1 MCQRLIGAFKVFDP
15 FQWPLATPRRKS
27 MRAFIKWMVVSSVMA
42 SATAQA
48 TLVESGC
55 VTVTAVVNI
64 QAQGAVILALSP
76 AIPGCTPNTT
86 PGIEFAVGMN
96 SVTAA
101 SLNSYL
107 ASGLSAL
114 TTGQRVMV
122 IYDDSTSNCFGI
134 SIANAGFHGEC

>member
-1 MCQRLIGAFKVFDP
+1 
-15 FQWPLATPRRKS
+15 
-27 MRAFIKWMVVSSVMA
+27 MRTFIKVMVVITTMA
-42 SATAQA
+42 SSIAQA
-48 TLVESGC
+48 AQVQSAC
-55 VTVTAVVNI
+55 VTVTAVVNV

-86 PGIEFAVGMN
+86 PGVEFAVGMN

-122 IYDDSTSNCFGI
+122 IYDDGSSNCFGI
-134 SIANAGFHGEC
+134 SFANAGFHGEC

>member
-1 MCQRLIGAFKVFDP
+1 MRFLISGV
-15 FQWPLATPRRKS
+15 
-27 MRAFIKWMVVSSVMA
+27 VVSCVMA
-42 SATAQA
+42 SSIAQA
-48 TLVESGC
+48 ALVQSAC
-55 VTVTAVVNI
+55 VTVTAVVNV

-122 IYDDSTSNCFGI
+122 IYDDSASNCYGI
-134 SIANAGFHGEC
+134 AIANAGFHGEC